1 MWDLGFNIL
10 ERNIRANS
18 KLKKAGDKIT
28 GCPKSVLTRGILYE
42 EQLNSAKPYFTT
54 RRALY
59 LDTQTLN
66 HFLKVRV
73 VFAELCQKKYFHL
86 LQEMQ
91 FSQEIL

>member
-1 MWDLGFNIL
+1 VLSQELVLIL
-10 ERNIRANS
+10 YFTDS
-18 KLKKAGDKIT
+18 Y
-28 GCPKSVLTRGILYE
+28 ILYE